1 MAYTETWQQMLVAL
15 ELGRGNRDAALVLLQ
30 SHVQDAEASQAQI
43 QRMGE
48 LIVALGSK
56 PELETESGSDGQD

>member
-1 MAYTETWQQMLVAL
+1 LDVAL
-15 ELGRGNRDAALVLLQ
+15 ALLQ
-30 SHVQDAEASQAQI
+30 SHIQDAEASQAQI

-56 PELETESGSDGQD
+56 PELATQFGSGIED